1 MVDWCS
7 RIESER
13 LLWASQSDWCSKRA
27 FPWASREGLDLQEG
41 PLKLAIGSNAGRSF
55 ARLCALAAARN
66 AWANT
71 LKRRVWEDKVQI
83 AHHDDE
89 GAEGCRLFVYP
100 CSYSPSS

>member
-1 MVDWCS
+1 MVDRCS
-7 RIESER
+7 RNESKR
-13 LLWASQSDWCSKRA
+13 LLWASQSGWGSKRA

-41 PLKLAIGSNAGRSF
+41 PLEVAMGSNAGRSF